1 MIPCKNKMYQSYFCR
16 GFLFLKT
23 EWKMETRLGRAALAV
38 IIGAASAL
46 VILWLIA
53 WAAARES
60 LPDAYLSEYAGA
72 ALFFGALV
80 SGACMPAAG
89 GRRLRN
95 GIAVGGALAV
105 ILILSKLLAEQEGV
119 FGIQTWISVILCL
132 AGGMAGSCIFH
143 KKLQRTSTIRKRRQ
157 KRR

>member
-1 MIPCKNKMYQSYFCR
+1 M
-16 GFLFLKT
+16 KT

-38 IIGAASAL
+38 VVGAASAL
-46 VILWLIA
+46 AILWLIA
-53 WAAARES
+53 WAVARES
-60 LPDAYLSEYAGA
+60 LPDAYLLEYAGA
-72 ALFFGALV
+72 ALFLGALV
-80 SGACMPAAG
+80 AGACVPAAG

-105 ILILSKLLAEQEGV
+105 ILILSKLLAEQEDV

-143 KKLQRTSTIRKRRQ
+143 KKLQRPSKNRKHKQRR
-157 KRR
+157 K

>member
-1 MIPCKNKMYQSYFCR
+1 
-16 GFLFLKT
+16 
-23 EWKMETRLGRAALAV
+23 METRLGRAALAV

-46 VILWLIA
+46 AILWLIA

-60 LPDAYLSEYAGA
+60 LPDAYLPEYAGT

-80 SGACMPAAG
+80 AGVCMPAAG

-105 ILILSKLLAEQEGV
+105 ILILSKLLAEQEDV

-143 KKLQRTSTIRKRRQ
+143 KKLRNRTKKKKRKQ
-157 KRR
+157 KRYYAS